1 MTPSRGACALE
12 VNCALTPRGENLH
25 FVLLGL
31 DLSAARGARAKRS
44 EQKFGVLSLSVTV
57 EPIAAPLSAP
67 PAPAPGSSGSW
78 IYGPWLDLLI
88 GCGAWSAPLLAV
100 ALLMT
105 PAHTHAWAMTFYLL
119 AIVFNYPHFMATI
132 YRAYHTRADFEK
144 YKFVTLHVTLLL
156 VLTGIVMHTS
166 PRFFPWLFTLYICWS
181 PWHYSGQNYGL
192 LMMFARRSGAE
203 ITAGERRWLRGAFVA
218 SYLMLLA
225 SFETGGSTDP
235 LILSLGLPAKITFP
249 LRVAFGVAFAIFT
262 FFGFRRLLR
271 TMGARALVAP
281 LTLAFTQFLWFVL
294 PTLLELNSVSQVP
307 QTRYSSG
314 ILAVLHS
321 AQYIWITSYY
331 QRREARAAGQKN
343 WHIAAYFAT
352 LVAGGIALFIP
363 GPWLVSYLF
372 RYDFTT
378 SFLIFVSLVN
388 IHHFILDAKLWK
400 LRDKRVAALLVDQSG
415 NAPATAAD
423 ASLPPAASSARAFA
437 LGVLS
442 APAFRVSLAVLLFL
456 WGGFDQF
463 HFALRTAEGNLP
475 ALLRAAQI
483 NPYDSFV
490 EERIARAETQQGQ
503 SGQAVAALTRAV
515 ALNPSSITLQ
525 QAAARALIADGRY
538 AEAYAHYQKML
549 ERFPRD
555 SDALTNYGLLA
566 ARLGHPEEAM
576 DSWEKS
582 VDVNPDQPN
591 AQLYL
596 AEAYDQRGEPVAAAR
611 HWNLFLEYAGA
622 NPQAATDA
630 PAFSRAQI
638 LAATIQLGDDE
649 SRINHS
655 AAALAR
661 YDTAIA
667 QAQQAGD
674 AKLESLA
681 LVHRADLQ
689 ARNGDAAAAAQ
700 SYQRGLALDAQ
711 AGDTQAAAL
720 DWFNYGQFLR
730 SHNAP
735 DELAYVA
742 FLHAEN
748 LLNGA
753 SGSEPA
759 TVQTARRQVES
770 KMGAKAVSVAQKDLA
785 AQLQRAEKFVPAVR

>member
-1 MTPSRGACALE
+1 LA
-12 VNCALTPRGENLH
+12 
-25 FVLLGL
+25 
-31 DLSAARGARAKRS
+31 
-44 EQKFGVLSLSVTV
+44 VTAE
-57 EPIAAPLSAP
+57 EPIASQQVAP
-67 PAPAPGSSGSW
+67 PAAAPASASPW
-78 IYGPWLDLLI
+78 IYRPWLDLLV

-105 PAHTHAWAMTFYLL
+105 PAHTHAWAMAFYLL

-144 YKFVTLHVTLLL
+144 YKLVTLHVTLLL
-156 VLTGIVMHTS
+156 VLTGIVMHAS

-203 ITAGERRWLRGAFVA
+203 ITAAERRWLRGAFVA

-225 SFETGGSTDP
+225 SFETGGSADP
-235 LILSLGLPAKITFP
+235 LILSLGLPPKITFP
-249 LRVAFGVAFAIFT
+249 LRLVFGSAFIICA
-262 FFGFRRLLR
+262 FFGLRRLVR
-271 TMGARALVAP
+271 AMGARALLAP

-352 LVAGGIALFIP
+352 LLAGGIALFIP

-372 RYDFTT
+372 HYDFTT

-400 LRDKRVAALLVDQSG
+400 LRDKRVAALLVDSSG
-415 NAPATAAD
+415 KPSSSAAD
-423 ASLPPAASSARAFA
+423 PAVRPSSKASTLVVRI
-437 LGVLS
+437 LS
-442 APAFRVSLAVLLFL
+442 APAFRVSVATLLFL

-463 HFALRTAEGNLP
+463 HFALRTDEGNLP
-475 ALLRAAQI
+475 ALLRASRI

-490 EERIARAETQQGQ
+490 EERIARAETRQGRPD
-503 SGQAVAALTRAV
+503 QAVAALTRAV
-515 ALNPSSITLQ
+515 AINPSSITLQ

-538 AEAYAHYQKML
+538 ADAYAHYQKML

-555 SDALTNYGLLA
+555 TDALTNYGLLA
-566 ARLGHPEEAM
+566 ARLGHPEGAI
-576 DSWEKS
+576 DSWQKS
-582 VDVNPDQPN
+582 VEINPNQPN
-591 AQLYL
+591 AHLYL
-596 AEAYDQRGEPVAAAR
+596 AQAFDQRGEPAAAAR
-611 HWNLFLEYAGA
+611 HWNLFLQCAA
-622 NPQAATDA
+622 LASPQSEPDA
-630 PAFSRAQI
+630 PAFTRQQI
-638 LAATIQLGDDE
+638 IAATVQFADDE
-649 SRINHS
+649 ARIHQS
-655 AAALAR
+655 AAALTQ
-661 YDTAIA
+661 YDLAIA
-667 QAQQAGD
+667 QAQQAGE

-689 ARNGDAAAAAQ
+689 AQKGDVAAAAR
-700 SYQRGLALDAQ
+700 SYQRGLALDANN
-711 AGDTQAAAL
+711 GDTPAEAL

-730 SHNAP
+730 RLKAP
-735 DELAYVA
+735 DELLYAS
-742 FLHAEN
+742 FLHAEA
-748 LLNGA
+748 LLD
-753 SGSEPA
+753 GSA
-759 TVQTARRQVES
+759 GSDLGTVQTARRQLES
-770 KMGAKAVSVAQKDLA
+770 KMGAKAAAA
-785 AQLQRAEKFVPAVR
+785 AQGRAPELLQRAANFAPVSR

>member
-1 MTPSRGACALE
+1 M
-12 VNCALTPRGENLH
+12 
-25 FVLLGL
+25 
-31 DLSAARGARAKRS
+31 
-44 EQKFGVLSLSVTV
+44 SVTV
-57 EPIAAPLSAP
+57 EPIAAPPVSS
-67 PAPAPGSSGSW
+67 PAPAPASPW
-78 IYGPWLDLLI
+78 IYRPWLDLLV

-105 PAHTHAWAMTFYLL
+105 PAHSHGWAMGFYLL

-156 VLTGIVMHTS
+156 VLTGIVMHAS

-203 ITAGERRWLRGAFVA
+203 ITPRERRWLRGAFVA

-235 LILSLGLPAKITFP
+235 LILSLGIAPKYTLP
-249 LRVAFGVAFAIFT
+249 LRLAFGVAFMVFT
-262 FFGFRRLLR
+262 FLGFRRLIR
-271 TMGARALVAP
+271 AMGARALVAP

-331 QRREARAAGQKN
+331 QRREALASGQKT
-343 WHIAAYFAT
+343 WHVAAYFTT
-352 LVAGGIALFIP
+352 LLAGGIALFIP

-372 RYDFTT
+372 HYDFTT

-400 LRDKRVAALLVDQSG
+400 LRDKRVAALLVDHSG
-415 NAPATAAD
+415 KPSDSAV
-423 ASLPPAASSARAFA
+423 AASSQPSSNARDLA
-437 LGVLS
+437 VRVVS
-442 APAFRVSLAVLLFL
+442 APAFRISLAALLFL

-475 ALLRAAQI
+475 ALLRASQI

-503 SGQAVAALTRAV
+503 RDQAVAALTRAV
-515 ALNPSSITLQ
+515 AINPSSITLQ
-525 QAAARALIADGRY
+525 QAAARAMIADGRY
-538 AEAYAHYQKML
+538 ADAYAHYQKML

-555 SDALTNYGLLA
+555 ADALTNYGLLA
-566 ARLGHPEEAM
+566 ARLGLPEAAM
-576 DSWEKS
+576 DSWQKS
-582 VDVNPDQPN
+582 VDVSPNQPN
-591 AQLYL
+591 AHLYL
-596 AEAYDQRGEPVAAAR
+596 AEAFDQRGEPAAAAR
-611 HWNLFLEYAGA
+611 HWNSFLQLVAG
-622 NPQAATDA
+622 NPQSTPNAQAFTQQQIVAAIVQFA
-630 PAFSRAQI
+630 
-638 LAATIQLGDDE
+638 DDE
-649 SRINHS
+649 TRINQS
-655 AAALAR
+655 AAALTQ
-661 YDTAIA
+661 YDLAVA
-667 QAQQAGD
+667 QAQQIGD

-689 ARNGDAAAAAQ
+689 SKNGDAAAAAQ
-700 SYQRGLALDAQ
+700 SYQRGLALDAKSGDAQ
-711 AGDTQAAAL
+711 AESL

-730 SHNAP
+730 RQNAP
-735 DELAYVA
+735 DEMVYAC
-742 FLHAEN
+742 FRHAED
-748 LLNGA
+748 LLS
-753 SGSEPA
+753 SGSDSELA
-759 TVQTARRQVES
+759 TVQNARHQVEN
-770 KMGAKAVSVAQKDLA
+770 KMGAKAVAA
-785 AQLQRAEKFVPAVR
+785 AQANLRAQLGRAANFVPSTR

>member
-1 MTPSRGACALE
+1 M
-12 VNCALTPRGENLH
+12 
-25 FVLLGL
+25 
-31 DLSAARGARAKRS
+31 
-44 EQKFGVLSLSVTV
+44 SVTV
-57 EPIAAPLSAP
+57 EPIAAQQSAP

-105 PAHTHAWAMTFYLL
+105 PAHTHGWAMAFYLL

-156 VLTGIVMHTS
+156 VLTGIVMHAS
-166 PRFFPWLFTLYICWS
+166 PRIFPWLFTLYICWS

-192 LMMFARRSGAE
+192 LMMFARRSGAA
-203 ITAGERRWLRGAFVA
+203 ITAGDRGWLRGAFVA

-235 LILSLGLPAKITFP
+235 LILSLGLPAKFTFP

-262 FFGFRRLLR
+262 FLGFRRLIR
-271 TMGARALVAP
+271 TMGARRLIAP

-331 QRREARAAGQKN
+331 QRREARAAGQKK

-352 LVAGGIALFIP
+352 LLAGGIALFIP

-372 RYDFTT
+372 HYDFTT

-388 IHHFILDAKLWK
+388 IHHFILDARLWK

-415 NAPATAAD
+415 KLSATTAE
-423 ASLPPAASSARAFA
+423 ASPRAGGSWARAFA
-437 LGVLS
+437 LRVLS
-442 APAFRVSLAVLLFL
+442 APAFRISLAALLFL

-463 HFALRTAEGNLP
+463 HFALRTDEGNLP

-503 SGQAVAALTRAV
+503 RDQAVAALTRAV
-515 ALNPSSITLQ
+515 AINPSSITLE

-549 ERFPRD
+549 ERFPHD
-555 SDALTNYGLLA
+555 SDSLTNYGLLA
-566 ARLGHPEEAM
+566 ARLGHSEEAM

-582 VDVNPDQPN
+582 VGVNPNQPN
-591 AQLYL
+591 AHLYL
-596 AEAYDQRGEPVAAAR
+596 AEAYDQRGEPAAAAR
-611 HWNLFLEYAGA
+611 HWNLFLQYAAA
-622 NPQAATDA
+622 NPQIAPDA
-630 PAFSRAQI
+630 PTFNRAQV
-638 LAATIQLGDDE
+638 LAATIQLADDE
-649 SRINHS
+649 SSIKHS

-661 YDTAIA
+661 YDSAIV

-674 AKLESLA
+674 VKLESLA

-700 SYQRGLALDAQ
+700 SYQRGLALDAH
-711 AGDTQAAAL
+711 ASDTQAAAL

-730 SHNAP
+730 SQNAP
-735 DELAYVA
+735 DQLAYA
-742 FLHAEN
+742 SLLHAEN
-748 LLNGA
+748 MLNGA
-753 SGSEPA
+753 SGSELA

-770 KMGAKAVSVAQKDLA
+770 KMGARAATVAQKNLD
-785 AQLQRAEKFVPAVR
+785 AQLQRAVNFAPAAR

>member
-1 MTPSRGACALE
+1 
-12 VNCALTPRGENLH
+12 LT
-25 FVLLGL
+25 
-31 DLSAARGARAKRS
+31 
-44 EQKFGVLSLSVTV
+44 VTA
-57 EPIAAPLSAP
+57 EPIAAPQSAP
-67 PAPAPGSSGSW
+67 PARAPASSGPW
-78 IYGPWLDLLI
+78 IYRPWLDLLV

-105 PAHTHAWAMTFYLL
+105 PAHSHAWAMTFYLL

-156 VLTGIVMHTS
+156 VLTGIVMHAS

-235 LILSLGLPAKITFP
+235 LILSLGLPPKFTFP
-249 LRVAFGVAFAIFT
+249 LRLAFGVAFMFFT
-262 FFGFRRLLR
+262 FLGFRRLIR
-271 TMGARALVAP
+271 AMGARVLVAP

-331 QRREARAAGQKN
+331 QRREARAAGQKS
-343 WHIAAYFAT
+343 WHLAAYFAT
-352 LVAGGIALFIP
+352 LLAGGIALFIP

-372 RYDFTT
+372 HYDFTT

-400 LRDKRVAALLVDQSG
+400 LRDKRVAALLVDQRGKPS
-415 NAPATAAD
+415 APTAD
-423 ASLPPAASSARAFA
+423 ASPRPSRSARTLA
-437 LGVLS
+437 VRILS
-442 APAFRVSLAVLLFL
+442 APAFRISLAMLLFL

-463 HFALRTAEGNLP
+463 HFALRTDEGNLA

-503 SGQAVAALTRAV
+503 HDQAVTALTRAV
-515 ALNPSSITLQ
+515 AINPSSIALQ

-538 AEAYAHYQKML
+538 ADAYAHYQKML

-555 SDALTNYGLLA
+555 TDALTNYALLA
-566 ARLGHPEEAM
+566 VRLGHPEEAM
-576 DSWEKS
+576 DSWQKS
-582 VDVNPDQPN
+582 VDINPNQPN
-591 AQLYL
+591 AHLYL
-596 AEAYDQRGEPVAAAR
+596 AEAFDQRGEPAAAAR
-611 HWNLFLEYAGA
+611 HWNLFLQFASVNQQPA
-622 NPQAATDA
+622 QDAAT
-630 PAFSRAQI
+630 FTGQQI
-638 LAATIQLGDDE
+638 LAATVQLADDL
-649 SRINHS
+649 SRINQS

-661 YDTAIA
+661 YDSAIA

-674 AKLESLA
+674 VKLESLA

-689 ARNGDAAAAAQ
+689 AKNGDAAAAAQ
-700 SYQRGLALDAQ
+700 SYQRGLALDAKSGDAQ
-711 AGDTQAAAL
+711 AEAL

-730 SHNAP
+730 RENAP
-735 DELAYVA
+735 DELVYAS
-742 FLHAEN
+742 FLHSEN
-748 LLNGA
+748 LLSAAAGDEM
-753 SGSEPA
+753 S
-759 TVQTARRQVES
+759 TVHTARRQAES
-770 KMGAKAVSVAQKDLA
+770 KIGAKAAALAQGNLPSLLA
-785 AQLQRAEKFVPAVR
+785 RAANFSPAAH

>member
-1 MTPSRGACALE
+1 M
-12 VNCALTPRGENLH
+12 
-25 FVLLGL
+25 
-31 DLSAARGARAKRS
+31 
-44 EQKFGVLSLSVTV
+44 SVTV
-57 EPIAAPLSAP
+57 EPIAAAPSAP
-67 PAPAPGSSGSW
+67 PAPLPGSSGSW

-156 VLTGIVMHTS
+156 VLTGIVMHAS

-262 FFGFRRLLR
+262 FLGFRRLIR

-294 PTLLELNSVSQVP
+294 PTLLELNSASQVP

-331 QRREARAAGQKN
+331 QRREARAAGEKN
-343 WHIAAYFAT
+343 WRIAAYFAT

-372 RYDFTT
+372 HYDFTT

-415 NAPATAAD
+415 KASAPAAD
-423 ASLPPAASSARAFA
+423 VSGRPSTSARARVVH
-437 LGVLS
+437 VLS

-503 SGQAVAALTRAV
+503 SDQAVAALTRAV

-538 AEAYAHYQKML
+538 AEAYTHYQRLL
-549 ERFPRD
+549 EHFPRD

-582 VDVNPDQPN
+582 VDVNPNQPN
-591 AQLYL
+591 AHLYL

-611 HWNLFLEYAGA
+611 HWNLFLQYAAA
-622 NPQAATDA
+622 NPQAVTDA
-630 PAFSRAQI
+630 STFSRQQI
-638 LAATIQLGDDE
+638 LAATIQLADDE
-649 SRINHS
+649 SRINQS
-655 AAALAR
+655 AAALAC

-689 ARNGDAAAAAQ
+689 ARIGDAAAGAQ
-700 SYQRGLALDAQ
+700 SLQRGLALDAQ
-711 AGDTQAAAL
+711 TGDTQAAAL

-730 SHNAP
+730 GHDAP
-735 DELAYVA
+735 DELAYAA

-748 LLNGA
+748 LLSGA
-753 SGSEPA
+753 SGSELA
-759 TVQTARRQVES
+759 TVQTARRQVEG
-770 KMGAKAVSVAQKDLA
+770 KMGAKAAAVAQKDLA
-785 AQLQRAEKFVPAVR
+785 AQLQRAMNFVPATS

>member
-1 MTPSRGACALE
+1 
-12 VNCALTPRGENLH
+12 
-25 FVLLGL
+25 
-31 DLSAARGARAKRS
+31 
-44 EQKFGVLSLSVTV
+44 LSVTV
-57 EPIAAPLSAP
+57 EPIAATPSAP
-67 PAPAPGSSGSW
+67 PAPASASSGSW

-105 PAHTHAWAMTFYLL
+105 PAHTHAWAMAFYLL

-156 VLTGIVMHTS
+156 VLTGIVMHAS
-166 PRFFPWLFTLYICWS
+166 PRFFPWLFALYICWS

-203 ITAGERRWLRGAFVA
+203 ITAGEKRWLRGAFVA

-235 LILSLGLPAKITFP
+235 LILSLGLPAKITVP
-249 LRVAFGVAFAIFT
+249 LRLAFGIAFAIFT
-262 FFGFRRLLR
+262 FLGFRRLIR
-271 TMGARALVAP
+271 VMGARPLIAP
-281 LTLAFTQFLWFVL
+281 LTLAFSQFLWFVL
-294 PTLLELNSVSQVP
+294 PTLLELNSASQVP

-343 WHIAAYFAT
+343 WHLAAYFAT
-352 LVAGGIALFIP
+352 LLAGGIALFIP

-372 RYDFTT
+372 HYDFST

-388 IHHFILDAKLWK
+388 IHHFILDARLWK
-400 LRDKRVAALLVDQSG
+400 LRDKRVAALLVDQTGKPSA
-415 NAPATAAD
+415 APAE
-423 ASLPPAASSARAFA
+423 ASPRPAASSARALA
-437 LGVLS
+437 VHVLS
-442 APAFRVSLAVLLFL
+442 APGFRISLAALLFL
-456 WGGFDQF
+456 WGAFDQF

-490 EERIARAETQQGQ
+490 EERIARVETQHGQ
-503 SGQAVAALTRAV
+503 RDRAVAALARAV
-515 ALNPSSITLQ
+515 AINPTSITLQ
-525 QAAARALIADGRY
+525 QAAARGLIADGRY

-582 VDVNPDQPN
+582 VDVNPNQPN
-591 AQLYL
+591 AHLYL
-596 AEAYDQRGEPVAAAR
+596 AEAYDQRGEPAAAAR
-611 HWNLFLEYAGA
+611 HWNFFLQFAAA
-622 NPQAATDA
+622 NPQAAPDA
-630 PAFSRAQI
+630 STFNRQQI
-638 LAATIQLGDDE
+638 LAATIQLADDE
-649 SRINHS
+649 ARINQS

-667 QAQQAGD
+667 RAQQAGD

-689 ARNGDAAAAAQ
+689 ARSGDAAAAAH

-711 AGDTQAAAL
+711 TGDTQAAAL
-720 DWFNYGQFLR
+720 DWLNYGQFLR

-735 DELAYVA
+735 DELVYAA

-753 SGSEPA
+753 AGSELE
-759 TVQTARRQVES
+759 TVQSAQRLVES
-770 KMGAKAVSVAQKDLA
+770 KMGARTAAVAQKNLPA
-785 AQLQRAEKFVPAVR
+785 ELQRAANFAPGSH

>member
-1 MTPSRGACALE
+1 MA
-12 VNCALTPRGENLH
+12 VNCALTPHGENSRA
-25 FVLLGL
+25 VLLGL
-31 DLSAARGARAKRS
+31 NLSAARGARATRS
-44 EQKFGVLSLSVTV
+44 KQNFGVLSLSVTV
-57 EPIAAPLSAP
+57 EPIGAPLSAP

-156 VLTGIVMHTS
+156 VLTGIVMHAS

-192 LMMFARRSGAE
+192 LMMFGRRSGAE
-203 ITAGERRWLRGAFVA
+203 INALERRWLRGAFVA

-235 LILSLGLPAKITFP
+235 LILSLGLPAKVTFP

-262 FFGFRRLLR
+262 FLGFRRLIR
-271 TMGARALVAP
+271 SMGARALVAS

-294 PTLLELNSVSQVP
+294 PTLLELNSASQVP

-331 QRREARAAGQKN
+331 QRREARAAGEKN

-372 RYDFTT
+372 HYDFTT

-415 NAPATAAD
+415 KASAPAAD
-423 ASLPPAASSARAFA
+423 ASWRPSTSARARVVRVFA
-437 LGVLS
+437 

-475 ALLRAAQI
+475 ALRRAAQI

-503 SGQAVAALTRAV
+503 SDQAVAALTRAV

-538 AEAYAHYQKML
+538 AEAYTHYQKML

-555 SDALTNYGLLA
+555 SDALINYGLLA

-591 AQLYL
+591 AHLYL

-611 HWNLFLEYAGA
+611 HWNLFLQYAAA
-622 NPQAATDA
+622 NPKAVPDVSTFGRQ
-630 PAFSRAQI
+630 QI
-638 LAATIQLGDDE
+638 LAATIQLADDE
-649 SRINHS
+649 SRIKQS

-689 ARNGDAAAAAQ
+689 ARNGDSAAAAQ

-735 DELAYVA
+735 DELAYAA

-748 LLNGA
+748 LLNSA
-753 SGSEPA
+753 SGSELA

-770 KMGAKAVSVAQKDLA
+770 KLGARAATVARKDLA
-785 AQLQRAEKFVPAVR
+785 AQLQRAMNFVPAAR

>member
-1 MTPSRGACALE
+1 
-12 VNCALTPRGENLH
+12 
-25 FVLLGL
+25 
-31 DLSAARGARAKRS
+31 
-44 EQKFGVLSLSVTV
+44 LSVTV
-57 EPIAAPLSAP
+57 EPIAASPSAP
-67 PAPAPGSSGSW
+67 PAPAPATSGSW
-78 IYGPWLDLLI
+78 IYGPWLDLLV

-100 ALLMT
+100 ALLLT

-119 AIVFNYPHFMATI
+119 AVVFNYPHFMATI

-156 VLTGIVMHTS
+156 VLTGIVMHAS

-235 LILSLGLPAKITFP
+235 LLLSLGLPAKITFP
-249 LRVAFGVAFAIFT
+249 LRVVFGVAFAIFT
-262 FFGFRRLLR
+262 FLGFRRLIHI
-271 TMGARALVAP
+271 MGARQLIAP

-294 PTLLELNSVSQVP
+294 PTLLELNSASQVP

-331 QRREARAAGQKN
+331 QRREARAAGHKN

-352 LVAGGIALFIP
+352 LIAGGIALFIP

-372 RYDFTT
+372 HYDFTT

-400 LRDKRVAALLVDQSG
+400 LRDKRVAALLVDQS
-415 NAPATAAD
+415 AKPSATVAD
-423 ASLPPAASSARAFA
+423 VSSRPSSSLRALA
-437 LGVLS
+437 VRVLS
-442 APAFRVSLAVLLFL
+442 APSFRISLAILLFL

-463 HFALRTAEGNLP
+463 HFALRTDEGNLP

-503 SGQAVAALTRAV
+503 HDLAVAALTRAV

-538 AEAYAHYQKML
+538 ADAYAHYQKML

-555 SDALTNYGLLA
+555 TDALTNYGLLA

-582 VDVNPDQPN
+582 VDVNPNQPN
-591 AQLYL
+591 THLYL
-596 AEAYDQRGEPVAAAR
+596 AEAYDQRNEPAAAAR
-611 HWNLFLEYAGA
+611 HWNLFLQFAAA
-622 NPQAATDA
+622 NPPVAQDA
-630 PAFSRAQI
+630 PTFSRSQI
-638 LAATIQLGDDE
+638 LAATVQMADDE
-649 SRINHS
+649 SRINQS
-655 AAALAR
+655 VAALAR

-689 ARNGDAAAAAQ
+689 ARNGDVAAAAH
-700 SYQRGLALDAQ
+700 SYQHALALDAQ
-711 AGDTQAAAL
+711 TGDAQAGAL

-730 SHNAP
+730 SQNAP
-735 DELAYVA
+735 DELAYA
-742 FLHAEN
+742 SLLHAES

-753 SGSEPA
+753 SGSEQA
-759 TVQTARRQVES
+759 TVRTARRQVES
-770 KMGAKAVSVAQKDLA
+770 KMGAKAAGVAQKNIP
-785 AQLQRAEKFVPAVR
+785 AQLERAAKFAPAAH

>member
-1 MTPSRGACALE
+1 MT
-12 VNCALTPRGENLH
+12 V
-25 FVLLGL
+25 
-31 DLSAARGARAKRS
+31 AA
-44 EQKFGVLSLSVTV
+44 
-57 EPIAAPLSAP
+57 EPIAAPQSAP
-67 PAPAPGSSGSW
+67 TAPAATASSPW
-78 IYGPWLDLLI
+78 IYRPWLDLLV
-88 GCGAWSAPLLAV
+88 GCGAWSAPLLAI

-105 PAHTHAWAMTFYLL
+105 PAHSHAWAMTFYLL

-156 VLTGIVMHTS
+156 GLTGIVMHTS

-235 LILSLGLPAKITFP
+235 LILSVGLPPKFTFP
-249 LRVAFGVAFAIFT
+249 LRLAFGVAFVVFT
-262 FFGFRRLLR
+262 FLGFRRLIR
-271 TMGARALVAP
+271 TMGARRLAAP

-294 PTLLELNSVSQVP
+294 PTLLELNSVSRVP

-331 QRREARAAGQKN
+331 QRREARAAGLKS
-343 WHIAAYFAT
+343 WHIATYFAT
-352 LVAGGIALFIP
+352 LLAGGIALFIP

-372 RYDFTT
+372 HYDFTT

-400 LRDKRVAALLVDQSG
+400 LRDKRVASLLVDQSSKPS
-415 NAPATAAD
+415 ARLAD
-423 ASLPPAASSARAFA
+423 PSSRPSSSARAFTMR
-437 LGVLS
+437 VLT
-442 APAFRVSLAVLLFL
+442 APGIRVSLATLLFL
-456 WGGFDQF
+456 WGGLDQF
-463 HFALRTAEGNLP
+463 HFALRTDEGNLP
-475 ALLRAAQI
+475 ALQRAAQL

-490 EERIARAETQQGQ
+490 EERIARAETQRGQ
-503 SGQAVAALTRAV
+503 HDQAVAALARAV
-515 ALNPSSITLQ
+515 AINPSSITLQ
-525 QAAARALIADGRY
+525 QAAARALIADGRF

-555 SDALTNYGLLA
+555 TDALTNYGLLA

-576 DSWEKS
+576 DSWQKS
-582 VDVNPDQPN
+582 VEINPNQPN
-591 AQLYL
+591 AHLYL
-596 AEAYDQRGEPVAAAR
+596 AQAFDQRGEAAAAAR
-611 HWNLFLEYAGA
+611 HWNLFLQFASV
-622 NPQAATDA
+622 NPQSAVATPIFTQQQLLGA
-630 PAFSRAQI
+630 TVQ
-638 LAATIQLGDDE
+638 LADDL
-649 SRINHS
+649 SRINNS
-655 AAALAR
+655 AAALTQ
-661 YDTAIA
+661 YDTAIT
-667 QAQQAGD
+667 QAQKSGD

-700 SYQRGLALDAQ
+700 SYRRGLALDSKS
-711 AGDTQAAAL
+711 GDASAEAL

-730 SHNAP
+730 RQNAP
-735 DELAYVA
+735 DDLLYAS

-753 SGSEPA
+753 AGSELA
-759 TVQTARRQVES
+759 TIQSARRQVES
-770 KMGAKAVSVAQKDLA
+770 KMGAKAAAVAQGNLPSLLA
-785 AQLQRAEKFVPAVR
+785 RATNFAPSPH